1 MTQAPT
7 AHEERPR
14 RPGPTALRRWA
25 APVAGAL
32 LPIVLALGVGAL
44 ILLVLGADPG
54 AFYYNIIRRGLL
66 SWIGLQDT
74 ITRCAPLLLL
84 GARSDR
90 RLPRRPL
97 EPRCRRAV
105 PARRS
110 DRRRARA
117 GSRHGAAGLAGAA
130 PGDGR
135 GDGRGRRLV
144 SGAGGAQG
152 LPRRQRDRDHADD
165 EFLGHQRGRTS
176 SSSCPSTIPPPPCR
190 RPRPSRPTTGCP
202 DSSAPPSMSG

>member
-14 RPGPTALRRWA
+14 NRPNRAASLGRAGRRRA
-25 APVAGAL
+25 AADRAC
-32 LPIVLALGVGAL
+32 AWRRR
-44 ILLVLGADPG
+44 ADP
-54 AFYYNIIRRGLL
+54 ADSRRRSRGLL
-66 SWIGLQDT
+66 LQHHPARPAELD
-74 ITRCAPLLLL
+74 RFAGHDHPLRAVAP
-84 GARSDR
+84 ARREPDR

-144 SGAGGAQG
+144 SAAGGAQG

-165 EFLGHQRGRTS
+165 ELFGHQRGER
-176 SSSCPSTIPPPPCR
+176 PHQAALR
-190 RPRPSRPTTGCP
+190 RSHHHSAADRDPRRPTTGCRGF
-202 DSSAPPSMSG
+202 SAPPSMSG